1 MSYSGYECLK
11 VRSNQGVAFVTI
23 DHPPINLFDM
33 ALILEV
39 DRVGRELEADADVR
53 AVVVD
58 SADPDFFIAHADVEL
73 ILAASEEARET
84 PQEPSFFQQ
93 MVDRFRT
100 MPKATIALIEGICR
114 GGGSEFV
121 LSMDMRFA
129 ALGKAALA
137 QPEVAVGIIPGGSG
151 TQRLPRLMGRGRALE
166 VILGCE
172 DFSAEQAERYG
183 YVNRAL
189 PPEEL
194 RPFVENLAYRIASFP
209 AEAIA
214 RAKAAVLAAEP
225 PVAPGLTEE
234 ARLFDES
241 AATPAARER
250 MRAFLNAGGQTRE
263 VEGVSGA
270 LIASKLDWI
279 RLRSPPIAGVG
290 FRSRPFRPA
299 SPGEATRAG
308 SPAISRQLAKE
319 RKECTRTA
327 SWSAEIRA
335 ARRAGAG
342 SQANRARNLGAP
354 APRSRGSQPWWRR
367 SSSPEFPSPTPIPL
381 P

>member
-11 VRSNQGVAFVTI
+11 VRSSQGVAFVTI

-73 ILAASEEARET
+73 ILAASAEAREA
-84 PQEPSFFQQ
+84 PKEPSVFQQ

-189 PPEEL
+189 PAEEL

-241 AATPAARER
+241 AASPAARER

-270 LIASKLDWI
+270 LIGSTLDG
-279 RLRSPPIAGVG
+279 LLNP
-290 FRSRPFRPA
+290 
-299 SPGEATRAG
+299 T
-308 SPAISRQLAKE
+308 
-319 RKECTRTA
+319 
-327 SWSAEIRA
+327 
-335 ARRAGAG
+335 
-342 SQANRARNLGAP
+342 
-354 APRSRGSQPWWRR
+354 
-367 SSSPEFPSPTPIPL
+367 SSE
-381 P
+381 